1 MKESSCRLLQMFSI
15 IPRFQISKA
24 VMNTLERSFVI
35 TDTVFLSDSLWYS
48 EGGGAVDHYAES
60 RYSV

>member
-24 VMNTLERSFVI
+24 VMSIPESGFVI

-48 EGGGAVDHYAES
+48 KGGGAVDQYAES